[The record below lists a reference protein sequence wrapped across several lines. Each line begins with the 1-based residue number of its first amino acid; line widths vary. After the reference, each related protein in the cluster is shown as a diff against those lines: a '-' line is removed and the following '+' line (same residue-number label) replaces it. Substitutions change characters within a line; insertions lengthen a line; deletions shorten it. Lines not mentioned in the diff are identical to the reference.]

1 MSGHSKW
8 HSIKHKKG
16 AADANLTLQTNGSNA
31 VVIDNNQNANFVS
44 TGAITLPKGTTAQRP
59 TGANGY
65 FRYNTTSTAFE
76 MYAAGTWKTVADTT
90 QLLKVYDA
98 SNTQVYP

>member
-1 MSGHSKW
+1 MAD
-8 HSIKHKKG
+8 KHFIVRKG
-16 AADANLTLQTNGSNA
+16 LSVGNVAPVVSVHITANDAMLVPVGNTS
-31 VVIDNNQNANFVS
+31 
-44 TGAITLPKGTTAQRP
+44 QRP

-90 QLLKVYDA
+90 QLLKVYDS
-98 SNTQVYP
+98 SNTQVFP